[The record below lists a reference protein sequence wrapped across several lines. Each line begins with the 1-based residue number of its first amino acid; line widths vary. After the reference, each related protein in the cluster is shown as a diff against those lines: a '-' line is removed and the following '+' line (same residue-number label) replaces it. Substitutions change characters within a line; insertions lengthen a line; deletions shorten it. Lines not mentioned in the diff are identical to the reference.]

1 MTRAFTRQSHP
12 DMGQPL
18 PAAQA
23 LPKGPPP
30 ADLGSGRLAALRDR
44 LTAAE
49 RQLQAIAPGAPG
61 AREERA
67 TLEKEIR
74 KLQARIAQAGSGETG
89 AR

>member
-18 PAAQA
+18 PSPQA
-23 LPKGPPP
+23 LPAGPPP
-30 ADLGSGRLAALRDR
+30 ADLGSAGLAALRDR

-49 RQLQAIAPGAPG
+49 RQLQAVAPGAPG

-67 TLEKEIR
+67 ALEKEIR
-74 KLQARIAQAGSGETG
+74 ELQARIAQAGSGETG
-89 AR
+89 AG

>member
-18 PAAQA
+18 PKAPT
-23 LPKGPPP
+23 LPTDERP
-30 ADLGSGRLAALRDR
+30 ADLGTEALGALRDR

-61 AREERA
+61 GREERA
-67 TLEKEIR
+67 ALEAEIR
-74 KLQARIAQAGSGETG
+74 TLQQRLASSNPTG
-89 AR
+89 PH

>member
-18 PAAQA
+18 PKAPV
-23 LPKGPPP
+23 LPTGKPP
-30 ADLGSGRLAALRDR
+30 ADLGTAALGALRDR

-61 AREERA
+61 GREERA
-67 TLEKEIR
+67 ALEAEIR
-74 KLQARIAQAGSGETG
+74 DLQQRLASSNPTG
-89 AR
+89 TH